1 MVQLKQLNKKIKYAL
16 VAAGLSIVF
25 LAILG
30 IPTAL
35 IPSHFF
41 KRMIPPT
48 VVDYAL
54 LALTA
59 ALAGSYA
66 SYSLY
71 LKSLREDKSVYAA
84 IGGTLAAVFGFG
96 CPICNALLVALFG
109 STALLV
115 FFEPYRHYLSLL
127 TIALFALAF
136 YLKAKKCRE
145 C

>member
-1 MVQLKQLNKKIKYAL
+1 MNKRIKYMLIAAAL
-16 VAAGLSIVF
+16 SLAF
-25 LAILG
+25 LAVLG

-35 IPSHFF
+35 IPSPFF
-41 KRMIPPT
+41 KRMIAPT
-48 VVDYAL
+48 TVDYAL

-59 ALAGSYA
+59 ALAGSYV

-71 LKSLREDKSVYAA
+71 LKSVHENKSDYAA
-84 IGGTLAAVFGFG
+84 VGGTLTAVFGFG
-96 CPICNALLVALFG
+96 CPICNALLVVLFG

-127 TIALFALAF
+127 TIALFATAF

-145 C
+145 CK